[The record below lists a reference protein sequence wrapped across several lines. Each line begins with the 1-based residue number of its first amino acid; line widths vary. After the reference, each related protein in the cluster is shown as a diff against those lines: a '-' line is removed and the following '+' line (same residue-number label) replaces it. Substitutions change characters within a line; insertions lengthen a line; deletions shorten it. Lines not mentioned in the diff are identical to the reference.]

1 MLYCL
6 FYRRGNR
13 PGVECKLPL
22 GSFIQNLS
30 EVHHRSVTQNPYQDI
45 EILTLT
51 TWKAGLNT
59 RAPFAVIG
67 PSKQRRSVPIGSLE
81 LLSLSPHQVDAE
93 SFAQEL
99 S

>member
-1 MLYCL
+1 MGTDL
-6 FYRRGNR
+6 GWSVNS
-13 PGVECKLPL
+13 PL
-22 GSFIQNLS
+22 GRLFENLP

-45 EILTLT
+45 EILKLT